1 MIRKSELFLS
11 PAPILNWVI
20 FCCGNLL
27 LYQKVMKMMKTQI
40 FWWITTKERQKVI
53 CKHKPN
59 SLLWTCPLNPWCN
72 MLQTLERQGEN
83 IGDKKP
89 SMERNWLT
97 LIKIILAFTRI
108 GLKKFS
114 KLIFKQS
121 VMFLSNKLSF
131 TKRFEKHFAWET
143 FSNAQWGMTCFSY
156 LTRTY
161 L

>member
-1 MIRKSELFLS
+1 
-11 PAPILNWVI
+11 
-20 FCCGNLL
+20 
-27 LYQKVMKMMKTQI
+27 
-40 FWWITTKERQKVI
+40 
-53 CKHKPN
+53 
-59 SLLWTCPLNPWCN
+59 

-83 IGDKKP
+83 IGDKKL

-131 TKRFEKHFAWET
+131 TKRFEKHFA
-143 FSNAQWGMTCFSY
+143 
-156 LTRTY
+156 
-161 L
+161 